1 MSTST
6 YSELIRDAIT
16 ACEGLVMMMEEETLC
31 LKENRLELVEE
42 IAASKGR
49 LAGKLEKLLSDV
61 KALSASVDKEAH
73 KDELAAL
80 KAAIDRIEQPASTN
94 LNMLQARHTATS
106 NFLTAVRQALAK
118 PQPKT
123 YGKSGKVA
131 ESDENTALINRSI

>member
-1 MSTST
+1 MSTPT
-6 YSELIRDAIT
+6 YNELIRDAIT
-16 ACEGLVMMMEEETLC
+16 ACEGLVLLMEEETLC

-42 IAASKGR
+42 IATSKGR
-49 LAGKLEKLLSDV
+49 LAGKLEKLLSEV
-61 KALSASVDKEAH
+61 KNLAADIDKDAH

-80 KAAIDRIEQPASTN
+80 KAAIDRIEKPAN
-94 LNMLQARHTATS
+94 ENFNMLQARHTATS